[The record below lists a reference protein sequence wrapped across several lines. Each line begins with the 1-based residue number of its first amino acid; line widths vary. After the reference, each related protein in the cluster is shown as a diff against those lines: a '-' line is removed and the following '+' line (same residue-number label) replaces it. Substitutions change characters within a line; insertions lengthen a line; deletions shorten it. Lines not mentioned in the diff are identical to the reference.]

1 MIDLED
7 FLFKLWFIFA
17 GIALFILLVASIYV
31 LLSEISKDVNNNTN
45 DYQNCVCEK
54 VEVR

>member
-7 FLFKLWFIFA
+7 FLFKLWFVFA
-17 GIALFILLVASIYV
+17 GIVVLVLLVISIYG
-31 LLSEISKDVNNNTN
+31 LLSEISKDTNDNKN
-45 DYQNCVCEK
+45 DYQNCTCEK